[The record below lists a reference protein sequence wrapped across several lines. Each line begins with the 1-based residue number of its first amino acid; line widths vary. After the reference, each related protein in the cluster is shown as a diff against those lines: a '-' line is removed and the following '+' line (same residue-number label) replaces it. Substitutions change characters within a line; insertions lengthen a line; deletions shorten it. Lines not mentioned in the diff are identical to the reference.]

1 MRSPALAL
9 WTQPPPPIEYPPR
22 MRTREDVEAYL
33 AKSPYPFH
41 ELEEN
46 TWLVQDRSGAKE
58 NIVVRLS
65 GDIVLFRVNVVD
77 LASIDAAR
85 REELFSLLLELN
97 AGDMLH
103 GAYGIAKSD
112 AGGKVLLTSAMRL
125 EDLDY
130 SELVGT
136 LDDFSMAI
144 AKHHERIARFSVRAS
159 TPPAST

>member
-65 GDIVLFRVNVVD
+65 GDIVHFRVNVVD

-85 REELFSLLLELN
+85 RGALSSRKRFMAAMLSASGGSHRCTRRVTCSCMATSTGDGCTVRGASPPRCRSTSN
-97 AGDMLH
+97 A
-103 GAYGIAKSD
+103 
-112 AGGKVLLTSAMRL
+112 
-125 EDLDY
+125 
-130 SELVGT
+130 
-136 LDDFSMAI
+136 
-144 AKHHERIARFSVRAS
+144 
-159 TPPAST
+159 